1 METSLRNVPWGS
13 SARDHR
19 LASYKAALISVLLA
33 QFDRHKGFADG
44 MQVSFPP
51 RFPGFSPQSPQR
63 PLITRP
69 GVGVDKGTRRSGN
82 A

>member
-13 SARDHR
+13 SARDH
-19 LASYKAALISVLLA
+19 LLSNYKASLIAIMLA

-44 MQVSFPP
+44 MQARPAGHPS
-51 RFPGFSPQSPQR
+51 RSTTQSTAACTTTIYEACMA
-63 PLITRP
+63 LTE
-69 GVGVDKGTRRSGN
+69 